1 MYSIHS
7 SLCGSFRLVIGKLW
21 A

>member
-1 MYSIHS
+1 MYSIRS